1 MRPPLFVFRRVSACE
16 QDLSANQ
23 IDGCLTGWARNP
35 LDGRWLYVSICPRG
49 LTQQVWRQASIDGSL
64 HRGGEIVITIFVT
77 GGIGSG
83 KSTLMRFFEEK
94 GAGVVYADEVGHE
107 NLHDEAMKAEL
118 REAFGPKIF
127 DEQGEVV
134 RSVLAARAFSSAEN
148 TALLDSITQPRLYEG
163 CLRHLSE
170 LGETHEV
177 VVLEMAILDG
187 RDDFYKKADIVI
199 AVTTSPE
206 VRVARLMQSRGFTEQ
221 DARNRLANQVPE
233 EQRLAIADVVF
244 ANDGTL
250 EEFEA
255 QISNWWNSAIE
266 PRLSK

>member
-1 MRPPLFVFRRVSACE
+1 MAPEGLSLLAVCE
-16 QDLSANQ
+16 EGA
-23 IDGCLTGWARNP
+23 
-35 LDGRWLYVSICPRG
+35 YM
-49 LTQQVWRQASIDGSL
+49 
-64 HRGGEIVITIFVT
+64 ITIFVT

-83 KSTLMRFFEEK
+83 KSTLMQFFEEK

-107 NLHDEAMKAEL
+107 NLHDAAMKAEL
-118 REAFGPKIF
+118 KEAFGPQIF

-134 RSVLAARAFSSAEN
+134 RSALAACAFSSAEN

-163 CLRHLSE
+163 CLRHVAE
-170 LGETHEV
+170 LGKTHEV

-187 RDDFYKKADIVI
+187 RDDFYKKADLVI

-206 VRVARLMQSRGFTEQ
+206 VRVARLMKSRGFTEQ

-233 EQRLAIADVVF
+233 EKRLAIADVVF
-244 ANDGTL
+244 TNDGTL

-255 QISNWWNSAIE
+255 QISKWWDAEIV
-266 PRLSK
+266 PRMR